1 MITAPGVGSGLDVNS
16 IVNQLMALERRPME
30 ALQQRQNQYEAQL
43 SAYGQLKSAL
53 SDYQNAM
60 EGLSSQDAFKVYSA
74 SSSNEDALQV
84 SAASTA
90 PLGSYDV
97 RVERLAGYHKMASAE
112 FSNTATFGGSAGDSI
127 AIQIGSD
134 PANTLSID
142 LGSAKTLEE
151 IRDLINDD
159 LNNPGVGATVV
170 NGNNGNQKLVL
181 TSEDSGAAS
190 AMTISYGGSLSAAS
204 LELQTLN
211 DVGGDLSLLD
221 AQISVD
227 GYSVTRSSNSIA
239 DVIQG
244 VTLDLRQAQTGTD
257 IRVNIDRD
265 LDAAKESVQSFAD
278 AYNDL
283 RGAIKNLRSGQL
295 EADSTLLS
303 IERGLLNIMNNPGS
317 SGVYNHLSEIGLTVQ
332 KDGNMSVKATKLENA
347 LNAEFAGVA
356 DLFANDQSGFATRF
370 ESLTGQ
376 WLETGGLIDSRTDGL
391 DSRIEDLQD
400 RQSAM
405 DRRLEQIETRY
416 LRQFSALD
424 SLVSQLQGTSSFLTS
439 QLASLPGAQ
448 SG

>member
-16 IVNQLMALERRPME
+16 IVNQLMALERRPLE
-30 ALQQRQNQYEAQL
+30 ALQRRQDQYEAQL

-53 SDYQNAM
+53 SGFQDAM
-60 EGLSSQDAFKVYSA
+60 EGLSSQDAFKVFSA
-74 SSSNEDALQV
+74 STSNEDVLQV
-84 SAASTA
+84 SAASSA
-90 PLGSYDV
+90 PLGSYNV
-97 RVERLAGYHKMASAE
+97 RVERLAAYHKMASNE
-112 FSNTATFGGSAGDSI
+112 FLNTTTFGGSAGDSMS
-127 AIQIGSD
+127 IQVGSD

-142 LGSAKTLEE
+142 LSTAQTLEE

-159 LNNPGVGATVV
+159 LSNPGVSATVV
-170 NGNNGNQKLVL
+170 NGNGGNQKLIL
-181 TSEDSGAAS
+181 TADDSGAAS
-190 AMTISYGGSLSAAS
+190 AMTVSYGGSLSAAS
-204 LELQTLN
+204 FGLQTLN
-211 DVGGDLSLLD
+211 DVGGDLTLLD

-227 GYSVTRSSNSIA
+227 GYSVTRSSNTIS

-244 VTLDLRQAQTGTD
+244 VTLDLRQAQPGTD
-257 IRVNIDRD
+257 IRVDIDRD
-265 LDAAKESVQSFAD
+265 LDAAKESVQAFAD

-283 RGAIKNLRSGQL
+283 RSSIKSLRNGQL

-303 IERGLLNIMNNPGS
+303 IERGLLDIMNNPGTG
-317 SGVYNHLSEIGLTVQ
+317 GVYNHLSEIGLTIQ
-332 KDGNMSVKATKLENA
+332 KDGNMSVKSTALENA

-356 DLFANDQSGFATRF
+356 DLFANSQTGYASRF
-370 ESLTGQ
+370 ESLAGQ

-439 QLASLPGAQ
+439 QLASLPGANSQ
-448 SG
+448 

>member
-16 IVNQLMALERRPME
+16 IVNQLMALERRPLE
-30 ALQQRQNQYEAQL
+30 ALQRRQDQYEAQL

-53 SDYQNAM
+53 SGFQDAM
-60 EGLSSQDAFKVYSA
+60 EGLSSQDAFKVFSA
-74 SSSNEDALQV
+74 STSNEDVLQV
-84 SAASTA
+84 SAASSA
-90 PLGSYDV
+90 PLGSYNV
-97 RVERLAGYHKMASAE
+97 RVERLAAYHKMASNE
-112 FSNTATFGGSAGDSI
+112 FLNTTTFGGSAGDSMS
-127 AIQIGSD
+127 IQVGSD

-142 LGSAKTLEE
+142 LSAAQTLEE

-159 LNNPGVGATVV
+159 LSNPGVSATVV
-170 NGNNGNQKLVL
+170 NGNGGNQKLIL
-181 TSEDSGAAS
+181 TADDSGAAS
-190 AMTISYGGSLSAAS
+190 AMTVSYGGSLSAAS
-204 LELQTLN
+204 FGLQTLN
-211 DVGGDLSLLD
+211 DVGGDLTLLD

-227 GYSVTRSSNSIA
+227 GYSVTRSSNTIS

-244 VTLDLRQAQTGTD
+244 VTLDLRQAQPGTD
-257 IRVNIDRD
+257 IRVDIDRD
-265 LDAAKESVQSFAD
+265 LDAAKESVQAFAD

-283 RGAIKNLRSGQL
+283 RSSIKSLRNGQL

-303 IERGLLNIMNNPGS
+303 IERGLLDIMNNPGTG
-317 SGVYNHLSEIGLTVQ
+317 GVYNHLSEIGLTIQ
-332 KDGNMSVKATKLENA
+332 KDGNMSVKSTALENA

-356 DLFANDQSGFATRF
+356 DLFANSQTGYASRF
-370 ESLTGQ
+370 ESLAGQ

-439 QLASLPGAQ
+439 QLASLPGANSQ
-448 SG
+448 

>member
-30 ALQQRQNQYEAQL
+30 ALQRRQNQYEAQL

-53 SDYQNAM
+53 SGFQEAM
-60 EGLSSQDAFKVYSA
+60 DGLSSQDAFKVFSA
-74 SSSNEDALQV
+74 STGNEDVLQV

-90 PLGSYDV
+90 PLGSYNV
-97 RVERLAGYHKMASAE
+97 RVERLAAYHKMTSSEFAS
-112 FSNTATFGGSAGDSI
+112 TATFGGGAGDSI
-127 AIQIGSD
+127 SIQIGSD

-142 LGSAKTLEE
+142 LGSAQTLEQ

-159 LNNPGVGATVV
+159 LDNPGVSATVV
-170 NGNNGNQKLVL
+170 NGNGGNQKLIL

-190 AMTISYGGSLSAAS
+190 AMTISYGGSLSTAS
-204 LELQTLN
+204 FGLQTLN
-211 DVGGDLSLLD
+211 DIGGDLALLD
-221 AQISVD
+221 AEISVD
-227 GYSVTRSSNSIA
+227 GYSVTRSSNKIS

-244 VTLDLRQAQTGTD
+244 VTLDLRQAQPGTD
-257 IRVNIDRD
+257 IRVDIDRD
-265 LDAAKESVQSFAD
+265 LDATKESVQAFAD

-283 RGAIKNLRSGQL
+283 RSSIKTLRNGQL

-303 IERGLLNIMNNPGS
+303 IERGLLGIMNNPGTG
-317 SGVYNHLSEIGLTVQ
+317 GVYNHLSEIGLTIQ
-332 KDGNMSVKATKLENA
+332 KDGNMSVKTSKLENA
-347 LNAEFAGVA
+347 LNAEYSAVA
-356 DLFANDQSGFATRF
+356 DLFANAQTGYATRF

-376 WLETGGLIDSRTDGL
+376 WLDTGGLIESRTDGL
-391 DSRIEDLQD
+391 DSRIEDLED

-448 SG
+448 RQ